1 MVQTGKLA
9 VAQFDHIETRDLD
22 PHLHT
27 HCVVM
32 NVTQRDDGQWRS
44 LHNDAIYRQQ
54 KLLGMVYQHNLALE
68 LMKLGYQVEAKQHGQ
83 FEIAGYEKKDLDSFS
98 KRRQQILAEAGEN
111 ASVLERNI
119 AWGNTRVKKEVVSP
133 SDLKQ
138 KWQREASELGV
149 KFVSPNT
156 GLDRKGDGN
165 SEQREQREQRSKG
178 SDNQAFQRNIDQNA
192 ISHPSP
198 IEANIVNDAIA
209 HCEERAVAFRLEDVE
224 KFILLNGQP
233 INIESLD
240 KTIGQHSQLINVSDN
255 LNRRYTTEA
264 ALQREL
270 ATIRLMLEGKN
281 QQRPIYSEAT
291 INQALA
297 PISLTEGQQEAI
309 STALSTHDTV
319 MAWQGVAGAGK
330 TYALNHFTT
339 LAKKN
344 GYNIKGFAPSA
355 EAAKVLGNEVGIQAD
370 TVASLLYSKQAK
382 QVEPNQIWI
391 VDEAGLLSAKAAYE
405 LLQRAKAEKAR
416 VLLVGDTRQLSAV
429 EAGNPFKSLQ
439 AAGMTTARMN
449 QSLRQRTPELQTAVD
464 FISKGEI
471 DAGFGILNQAN
482 CLIEVAEEEK
492 INQIVNDYLKIPQTD
507 REKTLILAG
516 TNTERLAITQSI
528 RKGLKAE
535 GKLGEGV
542 KLTQLKSKDLT
553 RVQMR
558 FTHHLEIGDLVSP
571 AFDYKQRQLSK
582 GELYK
587 IIDKDTDSL
596 TLEDS
601 TGNKIKVDP
610 LFEKA
615 VYHSSEIEIAVGD
628 RLKWTKNDRKQG
640 RRNGQEFT
648 VKAIEGTTATIE
660 YKDGK
665 QDSFDFRVPQPLD
678 YGLVSTTYSSQG
690 KTADR
695 VLISADYTIG
705 KESFYVAVSRVKSEL
720 KLYTSDKD
728 NLLDLAKASRAKE
741 NPLELLRARQ
751 KALFKGKYKT
761 KERGADGKEVSSLTT
776 QNISTSVIEAPPNVS
791 NVSQEKPNNAVS
803 SEMLNRKLIRD
814 NDEELIDNSNPINN
828 EESKELKQKTSQFV
842 SQSKVITDEKIERDN
857 DTILSE
863 VTESE
868 TVSDAEVTNSSNQ
881 VDQSVSEPII
891 ISEEADTN
899 LNKKL
904 KEANETLAKSNQLS
918 DENQQR
924 LQELAERL
932 KGDTNQKL
940 TTPNQAVKKPEIQRK
955 SSDYPTPKQTVE
967 PSHNQPKP
975 SKKTLPIPSSEQR
988 LADLNNFRAMTSII
1002 LLMRW
1007 VNPKPKNSLRTFEGN
1022 RYIFHISTDEQ
1033 TIELYAKDGRG
1044 LILQKKDGVLRGN
1057 LNEEDIKRM
1066 ALITSEIG
1074 KRLNKIN
1081 SPYNPSSQQRSRDN
1095 GLSL

>member
-1 MVQTGKLA
+1 MLTIKNVNAELAKTYFEKGYYEEGRWFGEGAANLNLTGEIKDHDPYNNLLDGQSPDGHHCLMGRKIKGNKHRAAIDCTFNAPKSVSLQALVGGDERLIEAHRKAVNQTLELMESRYAQSRILKKGQPRQVVHTGNLA

-83 FEIAGYEKKDLDSFS
+83 FEIAGYEKKDLEFFS

-133 SDLKQ
+133 SELKQ

-149 KFVSPNT
+149 KFVSPNS
-156 GLDRKGDGN
+156 GLDRKGEGVG
-165 SEQREQREQRSKG
+165 EQRSRG
-178 SDNQAFQRNIDQNA
+178 SRGAGGVIIRQIKA
-192 ISHPSP
+192 ILIKMLSLTQPSTSP
-198 IEANIVNDAIA
+198 QTVDDAIA

-233 INIESLD
+233 INIENLD

-309 STALSTHDTV
+309 TTALSTHDSV
-319 MAWQGVAGAGK
+319 IAWQGVAGAGK

-370 TVASLLYSKQAK
+370 TVASKLYSKSSQPI
-382 QVEPNQIWI
+382 EPNQIWI

-405 LLQRAKAEKAR
+405 LLQRAKAENAR

-482 CLIEVAEEEK
+482 CLIEVSEDEK
-492 INQIVNDYLKIPQTD
+492 INQIVRDYLNIPQAD

-516 TNTERLAITQSI
+516 TNAERLAITQSI
-528 RKGLKAE
+528 RQGLKAE

-571 AFDYKQRQLSK
+571 AFNYKQRQLSK
-582 GELYK
+582 GELYE
-587 IIDKDTDSL
+587 IIDKDVDSL
-596 TLEDS
+596 TLKDS
-601 TGNKIKVDP
+601 TGNIVKVDP

-615 VYHSSEIEIAVGD
+615 VYGSSEIEIAPGD

-660 YKDGK
+660 YKDGQ
-665 QDSFDFRVPQPLD
+665 QDSFDFSVPQTLD

-776 QNISTSVIEAPPNVS
+776 QPSSVSVVDSSS
-791 NVSQEKPNNAVS
+791 NVTDLSQENPVTTVS
-803 SEMLNRKLIRD
+803 SVPSNRKPIRD
-814 NDEELIDNSNPINN
+814 KDEELIENYNPISD
-828 EESKELKQKTSQFV
+828 EESKELTKKTSQSV
-842 SQSKVITDEKIERDN
+842 SQSNIISDEK
-857 DTILSE
+857 
-863 VTESE
+863 
-868 TVSDAEVTNSSNQ
+868 
-881 VDQSVSEPII
+881 
-891 ISEEADTN
+891 
-899 LNKKL
+899 
-904 KEANETLAKSNQLS
+904 
-918 DENQQR
+918 
-924 LQELAERL
+924 
-932 KGDTNQKL
+932 
-940 TTPNQAVKKPEIQRK
+940 
-955 SSDYPTPKQTVE
+955 
-967 PSHNQPKP
+967 
-975 SKKTLPIPSSEQR
+975 
-988 LADLNNFRAMTSII
+988 
-1002 LLMRW
+1002 
-1007 VNPKPKNSLRTFEGN
+1007 LRQ
-1022 RYIFHISTDEQ
+1022 IMI
-1033 TIELYAKDGRG
+1033 
-1044 LILQKKDGVLRGN
+1044 
-1057 LNEEDIKRM
+1057 
-1066 ALITSEIG
+1066 
-1074 KRLNKIN
+1074 
-1081 SPYNPSSQQRSRDN
+1081 
-1095 GLSL
+1095 